1 MKNRFS
7 ILITIGLAVSLA
19 ACSSQPNL
27 TENPDSSITD
37 LISGDANLGEQVDAV
52 DNTPAAIDLGLNASI
67 PGWTGVKFAFNDPK
81 EIEIAKGI
89 TTDSSGN
96 VIALAD
102 LYGGFVKGTVASSDG
117 GTYQADIGYTHP
129 RNAGVA
135 KLDPSGNRVWLR
147 TLGSSDQSSVP
158 FGPFSANINIRA
170 TGVTGAVTDPS
181 GNVYVAGFT
190 RTALNGQVNAGGDD
204 AFLVKYSSSGNL
216 IWTRVFGANADD
228 GVTGVA
234 VNGTNIYLT
243 GYACGGGKN
252 FYGSMVRGACDV
264 FVTKYESNGNR
275 SWAKLYGSNGNDLAA
290 KIAKVSS
297 GGAVLVGSYQGA
309 VDVNGFA
316 LNSDGFVIRIDPN
329 GNTIWNRTI
338 ATPKSEEALAVAVSS
353 DAVYVGGNT
362 LGNLNGVPRIR
373 SGNYKGDPF
382 VVKISLSA
390 GLTQW
395 TRFIAPLNVYG
406 ADTSWGRVTDLALD
420 SGGQLFAFGDGYNS
434 FQDNVD
440 LAWPVRFDANGNR
453 TASAETPDYLKQAM
467 TVGTDAVFTVS
478 NTLGGPVSWRPE
490 YSVAV
495 SKSGFDLKLK

>member
-1 MKNRFS
+1 MKNR
-7 ILITIGLAVSLA
+7 LMIGALLVLA
-19 ACSSQPNL
+19 ACSSSPENLKIDLPSLDSSPIDLINGDPNL
-27 TENPDSSITD
+27 N
-37 LISGDANLGEQVDAV
+37 EQVDAI

-67 PGWTGVKFAFNDPK
+67 PGWTGTKFAFNDPK

-102 LYGGFVKGTVASSDG
+102 LYGGFVQGTVASSDG

-147 TLGSSDQSSVP
+147 TLGSSDQSLVP
-158 FGPFSANINIRA
+158 FGPFSANINTRA
-170 TGVTGAVTDPS
+170 TGVTGTVTDPS

-190 RTALNGQVNAGGDD
+190 RTVLNGQVNAGGDD

-228 GVTGVA
+228 GVTGIA
-234 VNGTNIYLT
+234 INGTNIYLT
-243 GYACGGGKN
+243 GYTCGNGKN
-252 FYGSMVRGACDV
+252 FYGSTVRGACDV
-264 FVTKYESNGNR
+264 FVTKYESTGNR
-275 SWAKLYGSNGNDLAA
+275 LWAKLYGSSGNDLAA

-309 VDVNGFA
+309 LDANGSA
-316 LNSDGFVIRIDPN
+316 LNSDGFMIRIDPN

-373 SGNYKGDPF
+373 NGNYKGDPF
-382 VVKISLSA
+382 VVKTSLSA

-395 TRFIAPLNVYG
+395 TRFIAPSNVYG

-420 SGGQLFAFGDGYNS
+420 SDGQLFAFGDGYNS

-467 TVGTDAVFTVS
+467 KVGTDAVFTVS

-490 YSVAV
+490 YSVTV
-495 SKSGFDLKLK
+495 SKFGFDLKQK